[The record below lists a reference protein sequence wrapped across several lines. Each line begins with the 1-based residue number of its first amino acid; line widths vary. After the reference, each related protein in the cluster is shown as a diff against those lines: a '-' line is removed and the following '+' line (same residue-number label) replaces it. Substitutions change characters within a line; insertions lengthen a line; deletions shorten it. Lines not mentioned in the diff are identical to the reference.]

1 VKLAR
6 VCAPIFFGT
15 LLLAFW
21 LQWRGN
27 SYQAE
32 WTGDADEP
40 AHYVTGLMVRD
51 YVTQGVPGDPMSFAQ
66 RFFDHYPKVGLGH
79 WPPFFYLIQTAWTL
93 PFGTSRGSLLAL
105 MAILTAA
112 VATVTYLILKRFC
125 PDWISIAGLL
135 VLLTSTPI
143 VMASRTLMAEM
154 LVTLLSLLALLALA
168 SYFRKP
174 RWQPAALFGVLT
186 ALTML
191 TKGSGIA
198 LAGLPILG
206 VAFTGNWPLAR
217 RRFFWLPVLIVFAL
231 CGPWYALAKGSLHER
246 VAAFGGPGMYPS
258 RLPTLAF
265 TYLPHALGWPA
276 FGLAVAGIVY
286 YIWMSLRIPPLDPL
300 LGLSLALIAA
310 FILGHLLIGVWVTR
324 HLVTILPTVL
334 LFACFALNHLL
345 SLAPVGVQW
354 KASLILVAAAAF
366 AVRQARLIEP
376 KLHVGFDQL
385 AESLAHDAR
394 WANSEFLF
402 IGDPKGEG
410 CFVAEVAG
418 RERRPG
424 HTVLRGSKLLVDS
437 DWMGRHMTPRFNQPL
452 QLIESLASNPE
463 FVMVIDWSAKPGY
476 AGVVIEAL
484 RQYPEHWQ
492 LVSEYSRSRGAG
504 HAVGKFG
511 VYRFLK

>member
-1 VKLAR
+1 
-6 VCAPIFFGT
+6 
-15 LLLAFW
+15 
-21 LQWRGN
+21 
-27 SYQAE
+27 
-32 WTGDADEP
+32 
-40 AHYVTGLMVRD
+40 
-51 YVTQGVPGDPMSFAQ
+51 
-66 RFFDHYPKVGLGH
+66 
-79 WPPFFYLIQTAWTL
+79 
-93 PFGTSRGSLLAL
+93 
-105 MAILTAA
+105 
-112 VATVTYLILKRFC
+112 
-125 PDWISIAGLL
+125 

-143 VMASRTLMAEM
+143 VIASRTLMAEM

-198 LAGLPILG
+198 LAGVPILG
-206 VAFTGNWPLAR
+206 VAFTGNWHLAR
-217 RRFFWLPVLIVFAL
+217 RRFFWLPALIVVAL

-246 VAAFGGPGMYPS
+246 VAAFGGPGIYPS
-258 RLPTLAF
+258 RLPSLAF
-265 TYLPHALGWPA
+265 TYLPHALGWPV

-286 YIWMSLRIPPLDPL
+286 HLWMSFRVPPFDPL
-300 LGLSLALIAA
+300 LGLSLALMVAC
-310 FILGHLLIGVWVTR
+310 ILGHLLIGVWGAR
-324 HLVTILPTVL
+324 HLVTMLPTVL

-345 SLAPVGVQW
+345 SLVPVGVQW
-354 KASLILVAAAAF
+354 KASLILLAAAAF
-366 AVRQARLIEP
+366 AVRRAGLIEP

-424 HTVLRGSKLLVDS
+424 HSILRGSKLLMDS
-437 DWMGRHMTPRFNQPL
+437 DWMGRHMRLRFNEPL
-452 QLIESLASNPE
+452 QLIESLARNPDII
-463 FVMVIDWSAKPGY
+463 MVIDWSARPAY
-476 AGVVIEAL
+476 AAVLIESL

-492 LVSEYSRSRGAG
+492 LLSEYSRSRGAG
-504 HAVGKFG
+504 QPVGTFG